1 MQHVLT
7 KEQVKTLKK
16 LYFKEH
22 LSQREIA
29 RRLGVDRRSIARWLQ
44 RDTNDRTPHRA
55 SPVNKSPGKLFLPF
69 VTEQIAQRGS
79 QRGLTAALYRELSQQ
94 DPPFLGFDPISERT
108 LERVVNLAIV
118 QMAQQKR
125 EARRAR
131 CAATRRAKAEAL
143 AQAQAQ
149 AQEQAQAQAQEQAQA
164 QAQEQAQAQAQEQ
177 EQTKPQEQSDLE
189 PSMPHEEAPRHHASR
204 LHRRQVSR
212 HVCYQRMSLK
222 PTSEH

>member
-164 QAQEQAQAQAQEQ
+164 QAQEQ

>member
-222 PTSEH
+222 PTSEP

>member
-79 QRGLTAALYRELSQQ
+79 KRGLTAALYRELSQQ

-149 AQEQAQAQAQEQAQA
+149 AQEQAQAPAQEQAQA
-164 QAQEQAQAQAQEQ
+164 QAQ